1 MKKITYFLFALTIL
15 LTACEGD
22 QGPPGLNGFNGET
35 APAFEVTRSFNSPNY
50 DANVAFGFDVYPD
63 EVVLVYIL
71 WETLDDGTQ
80 VWRQMPQTVIFE
92 DGNDLVYN
100 FDFTQFDVQLFL
112 DGSNLDILDSVWTQN
127 QRFRIIVIPTTN
139 YNRADYSD
147 IETVMSMYGIEEFE
161 QR

>member
-22 QGPPGLNGFNGET
+22 QGPPGLNGET
-35 APAFEVTRSFNSPNY
+35 APAFEVTRSFNAPNY
-50 DANVAFGFDVYPD
+50 EANVAFGFDVYPD

-80 VWRQMPQTVIFE
+80 IWRQMPQTVIFE

-100 FDFTQFDVQLFL
+100 FDFTQFDVLLFL

>member
-15 LTACEGD
+15 LTSCEGD
-22 QGPPGLNGFNGET
+22 QGPRGFDGNDGET
-35 APAFEVTRSFNSPNY
+35 APAFEVTRSFNAPNY
-50 DANVAFGFDVYPD
+50 DANVVFGFDVYPD

-71 WETLDDGTQ
+71 WDTLDDGTKI
-80 VWRQMPQTVIFE
+80 WRQMPQTVIFE

-112 DGSNLDILDSVWTQN
+112 DGSNLEILDSVWTQN
-127 QRFRIIVIPTTN
+127 QIFRIIVIPTTN
-139 YNRADYSD
+139 YNRVDYSD
-147 IETVMSMYGIEEFE
+147 IEAVMSTYGIEEFQ